1 MSNTIHGKANF
12 AFLSQPD
19 RGFGKEEYS
28 VTLELPKEK
37 AQEHIKIIQGVISKE
52 VAEAHK
58 KAPNQT
64 SPLKRAPLPYKENGD
79 VVTFKI
85 HSKFKPKLW
94 DKDQK
99 ELAPDISIWKNSVLW
114 ANYKLQGYNK
124 SIGIGCTLYLGDV
137 QIDTL
142 VQGNNSSDGS
152 CPFPNRAEIKSKLQE
167 EIILGLSDDV
177 IDLSKKEVEATV

>member
-1 MSNTIHGKANF
+1 MSTIHGKANF
-12 AFLSQPD
+12 SFLTQPD

-52 VAEAHK
+52 IAEEHK
-58 KAPNQT
+58 LRPGTQQ
-64 SPLKRAPLPYKENGD
+64 LKRAPLPYKEKGD

-85 HSKFKPKLW
+85 HSKFKPKIW

-99 ELAPDISIWKNSVLW
+99 ELAPDISVWKNSVLW
-114 ANYKLQGYNK
+114 ANYKPQGYNK

-137 QIDTL
+137 QIDNL
-142 VQGNNSSDGS
+142 IQGIGDGDGA
-152 CPFPNRAEIKSKLQE
+152 CPFPNRE
-167 EIILGLSDDV
+167 EQ
-177 IDLSKKEVEATV
+177 KEGVTL

>member
-28 VTLELPKEK
+28 VTLETTKEK
-37 AQEHIKIIQGVISKE
+37 AQEHIKTIQGVISKE
-52 VAEAHK
+52 IAEEHK
-58 KAPNQT
+58 LRPGTQQ
-64 SPLKRAPLPYKENGD
+64 LKRAPLPYKEKGD

-85 HSKFKPKLW
+85 HSKFKPKIW

-99 ELAPDISIWKNSVLW
+99 ELAPDISVWKNSVLW
-114 ANYKLQGYNK
+114 ANYKPQGYNK

-137 QIDTL
+137 QIDNL
-142 VQGNNSSDGS
+142 IQGIGDGDGA
-152 CPFPNRAEIKSKLQE
+152 CPFPNRE
-167 EIILGLSDDV
+167 EQ
-177 IDLSKKEVEATV
+177 KKGVTL

>member
-52 VAEAHK
+52 IAEEHK
-58 KAPNQT
+58 LRPGTQQ
-64 SPLKRAPLPYKENGD
+64 LKRAPLPYKENGD
-79 VVTFKI
+79 VVTFKL

-124 SIGIGCTLYLGDV
+124 SIGIGCTIYLGDV

>member
-52 VAEAHK
+52 IAEEHK
-58 KAPNQT
+58 LRPDTQQ
-64 SPLKRAPLPYKENGD
+64 LKRAPLPYKEKGD

-85 HSKFKPKLW
+85 HSKFKPKIW

-99 ELAPDISIWKNSVLW
+99 ELAPDISVWKNSVLW
-114 ANYKLQGYNK
+114 ANYKPQGYNK

-137 QIDTL
+137 QIDNL
-142 VQGNNSSDGS
+142 IQGTGENNGA
-152 CPFPNRAEIKSKLQE
+152 CPFPNRE
-167 EIILGLSDDV
+167 EQ
-177 IDLSKKEVEATV
+177 KEGVTL

>member
-1 MSNTIHGKANF
+1 MMSTIHGKANF

-52 VAEAHK
+52 IAEEHK
-58 KAPNQT
+58 LRPGTQQ
-64 SPLKRAPLPYKENGD
+64 LKRAPLPYKEKGD

-85 HSKFKPKLW
+85 HSKFKPKIW

-99 ELAPDISIWKNSVLW
+99 ELAPDISVWKNSVLW
-114 ANYKLQGYNK
+114 ANYKPQGYNK

-137 QIDTL
+137 QIDNL
-142 VQGNNSSDGS
+142 IQGIGDGDGA
-152 CPFPNRAEIKSKLQE
+152 CPFPNRE
-167 EIILGLSDDV
+167 EQ
-177 IDLSKKEVEATV
+177 KKGVTL

>member
-1 MSNTIHGKANF
+1 MMSTIHGKANF

-52 VAEAHK
+52 IAEEHK
-58 KAPNQT
+58 LRPGTQQ
-64 SPLKRAPLPYKENGD
+64 LKRAPLPYKEKGD

-85 HSKFKPKLW
+85 HSKFKPTIW
-94 DKDQK
+94 DKNAK
-99 ELAPDISIWKNSVLW
+99 KLSPDVQVWKDSTMWV
-114 ANYKLQGYNK
+114 NYEPRGYNK
-124 SIGIGCTLYLGDV
+124 SIGIGCTLYMSGV

-142 VQGNNSSDGS
+142 VEGS
-152 CPFPNRAEIKSKLQE
+152 ALNGECPFPKRE
-167 EIILGLSDDV
+167 EELGDILS
-177 IDLSKKEVEATV
+177 A

>member
-52 VAEAHK
+52 IAEEHK
-58 KAPNQT
+58 LRPGTQQ
-64 SPLKRAPLPYKENGD
+64 LKRAPLPYKENGD
-79 VVTFKI
+79 VVTFKL

>member
-1 MSNTIHGKANF
+1 MMSTIHGKANF

-52 VAEAHK
+52 IAEEHK
-58 KAPNQT
+58 LRPGTQQ
-64 SPLKRAPLPYKENGD
+64 LKRAPLPYKEKGD

-85 HSKFKPKLW
+85 HSKFKPKIW

-99 ELAPDISIWKNSVLW
+99 ELAPDISVWKNSVLW
-114 ANYKLQGYNK
+114 ANYKPQGYNK

-137 QIDTL
+137 QIDNL
-142 VQGNNSSDGS
+142 IQGIGDGDGA
-152 CPFPNRAEIKSKLQE
+152 CPFPNRE
-167 EIILGLSDDV
+167 EQ
-177 IDLSKKEVEATV
+177 KEGVTL

>member
-99 ELAPDISIWKNSVLW
+99 ELAPDISVWKNSVLW
-114 ANYKLQGYNK
+114 ANYKPQGYNK

-137 QIDTL
+137 QIDNL
-142 VQGNNSSDGS
+142 IQGIGDGDGA
-152 CPFPNRAEIKSKLQE
+152 CPFPNRE
-167 EIILGLSDDV
+167 EQ
-177 IDLSKKEVEATV
+177 KEGVTL

>member
-79 VVTFKI
+79 VVTFKL

-137 QIDTL
+137 QIDNL
-142 VQGNNSSDGS
+142 IQGIGDGDGA
-152 CPFPNRAEIKSKLQE
+152 CPFPNRE
-167 EIILGLSDDV
+167 EQ
-177 IDLSKKEVEATV
+177 KEGVTL